1 MRRFRKALA
10 TVGLCALLASCQAG
24 GGPDPWMSIYEETG
38 QADIPLVTA
47 TFYPLYDMVNKVFGN
62 TYAGGEFV
70 APGLGQTIDFCGES
84 DPHEFDPSDPQK
96 LAAASES
103 YLLVSLM
110 DGFDSF
116 ADAVADKG
124 MKHVR
129 AGEVS
134 GLTDL
139 DGRPIDGSQGHIDP
153 HVWLS
158 PKRAVALFDAVS
170 QAVIE
175 NYPDQTK
182 VGQLEANAVAQHA
195 ALVNLDQTYA
205 ETLAPFAGQLL
216 VTSHEAFSYLCLDY
230 GLEQFGI
237 ADFADNTPSPDRLAQ
252 MEDLIVDND
261 IHCIYVESLDSHTAV
276 DVVIEDIGLSH
287 RGYRLEKRELSALE
301 SLPYKQLMA
310 GEDYISV
317 MMDNLY
323 EIAEG
328 LGGQIL

>member
-1 MRRFRKALA
+1 MRVFRKALA
-10 TVGLCALLASCQAG
+10 ALGSIALLASCQASG
-24 GGPDPWMSIYEETG
+24 GADPWMSIYAESGEG
-38 QADIPLVTA
+38 DIPLVTA

-62 TYAGGEFV
+62 TYEEGELV
-70 APGLGQTIDFCGES
+70 APGLGQTLDFCGES

-96 LAAASES
+96 LAQASRS

-116 ADAVADKG
+116 ADGIADMR

-129 AGEVS
+129 AGEAS

-158 PKRAVALFDAVS
+158 PKRAVSLFDAVS

-175 NYPDQTK
+175 NYPDPTK
-182 VGQLEANAVAQHA
+182 VGELQANAAAHRADLVA
-195 ALVNLDQTYA
+195 LDQAYA
-205 ETLAPFAGQLL
+205 AGLAPFAGELL

-252 MEDLIVDND
+252 MEDAIVEND
-261 IHCIYVESLDSHTAV
+261 IHCIYVESLDSHSAV

-301 SLPYKQLMA
+301 SLPYERLIA
-310 GEDYISV
+310 GDDYITV
-317 MMDNLY
+317 MMDNLN
-323 EIAEG
+323 EIIDG
-328 LGGQIL
+328 LGGKTL